1 MSKTLSII
9 LLSVWT
15 LILGQFI
22 YKTYFEKHFEA
33 QSVLKEIETLKID
46 SIKSFEYSFDS
57 TQTYYQ
63 FWVGGKYKIDVIDS
77 KAKPFTRTGNQEVY
91 IMNYDGKMVMQYNTK
106 YQYVL
111 FDAWESD
118 YIRLMKYLNM
128 QHR

>member
-1 MSKTLSII
+1 MNKTIPII

-22 YKTYFEKHFEA
+22 YKTYFDKHFEA
-33 QSVLKEIETLKID
+33 QSALKEIETLKID
-46 SIKSFEYSFDS
+46 SVKSFEGFDS
-57 TQTYYQ
+57 EIYYQ

-77 KAKPFTRTGNQEVY
+77 KSKPFTRSGNQEVY

-111 FDAWESD
+111 FDAWKSD

-128 QHR
+128 QHK